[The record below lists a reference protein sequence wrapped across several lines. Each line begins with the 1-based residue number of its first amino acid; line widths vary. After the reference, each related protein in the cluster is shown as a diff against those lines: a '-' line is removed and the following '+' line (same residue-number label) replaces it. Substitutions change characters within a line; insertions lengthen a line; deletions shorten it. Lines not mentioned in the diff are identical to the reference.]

1 MSIFNFNK
9 KPATNTDNY
18 DEDFYP
24 PVEDENEVVGEDED
38 DELIPLAPTAPKVP
52 TPTVT
57 NSWKVVKPHDPQ
69 DGLIIADYLMH
80 GYTAV
85 MNIEAMERDMVI
97 RLIDFL
103 QGAVHVLGGE
113 INRVS
118 KTTFVISP
126 RKGEV
131 CEDTEIARR
140 AERNY
145 D

>member
-1 MSIFNFNK
+1 MSIFGFNK
-9 KPATNTDNY
+9 KPANNEDSY
-18 DEDFYP
+18 DEGFYRDP
-24 PVEDENEVVGEDED
+24 EDEAEVIDEEEDE
-38 DELIPLAPTAPKVP
+38 ELIPLAPTAPKVP
-52 TPTVT
+52 TPAVT

-80 GYTAV
+80 GYTVV
-85 MNIEAMERDMVI
+85 MNIEALERDMVV

-103 QGAVHVLGGE
+103 QGAVHVLDGE

-126 RKGEV
+126 RKGEIS
-131 CEDTEIARR
+131 EDTEIARR
-140 AERNY
+140 AESSY